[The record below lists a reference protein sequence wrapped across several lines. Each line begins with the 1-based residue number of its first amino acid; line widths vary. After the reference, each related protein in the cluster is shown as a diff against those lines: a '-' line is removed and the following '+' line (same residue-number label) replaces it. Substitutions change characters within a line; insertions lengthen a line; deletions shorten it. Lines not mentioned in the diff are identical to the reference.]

1 MTIKMNLPLLF
12 LLLASSLLA
21 QKVDIIDLHQ
31 NDDNGEPAAPY
42 AAGSRVTVEGVITAG
57 ASVFSRSYLD
67 VFIQDK
73 SGGINIYDPGTDLFH
88 LQTGD
93 YVRVSGNIKQYR
105 GLTEIVNPTVYVLQK
120 DSALPKPLML
130 TCKQL
135 ANSYQS
141 DHSEPN
147 ESRLVR
153 INSVRITRADHP
165 EYTISDQSGEAKLYI
180 REDTGLRPPVGEF
193 DVIGIVK
200 QYDRSRPYTSGYEII
215 PRFKSDFVSAGIA
228 YLHPPILTEIT
239 PHTVE
244 ISWQTDIAAASRLR
258 WGQTPALEM
267 VALGDSLQVTDHKV
281 RLNGLLPATL
291 YYVQAVSVGD
301 NGGALSDTLQIIT
314 PSTESSGTI
323 VPYFTKSIKPEL
335 ADPHVANGYTDLA
348 QILIQKLNN
357 ADFSIDACFYSLTH
371 ESIANALIQAH
382 QRGVEVRFIYENENE
397 NDLIR
402 SLPKVHG
409 IAAIADDFGSNDG
422 SGLMHNKFVII
433 DHRDKSLK
441 TDDLLC
447 TGSANASYNG
457 SKRNIE
463 NMLCIQDET
472 LCAVYTLEFNE
483 MWGSD
488 NMAPDIGQSR
498 FGDRKTDNTPHHLK
512 IGDCRIETYMSPS
525 DQTERHI
532 IKSMKRAEKSIYF
545 AIYTFTS
552 DGIAALMRQK
562 YHNATDFWLRG
573 VFDYESADYGV
584 YKNMHGSGNSAWQ
597 PAADVHLDRS
607 AFLMHHKYMI
617 LDGWIED
624 SDPIVITGSHNW
636 TYSAD
641 HLNDENTL
649 IIHSY
654 HIANLYL
661 QEFASLYDV
670 SGGSKPITS
679 GVEPFSARFDQPE
692 RAASLLPNYPNPFNS
707 STVIPIHTQ
716 KPLHHAKLIITDTC
730 GRQVLCQRLDSDS
743 NTGIRVD
750 MGELNISSGLYFAT
764 MRGQRS
770 SNSIKLL
777 YIK

>member
-1 MTIKMNLPLLF
+1 MNLPLLF

-42 AAGSRVTVEGVITAG
+42 AAGSRVTVEGVITVG

-105 GLTEIVNPTVYVLQK
+105 GLTEIVNATVYVLQK

-165 EYTISDQSGEAKLYI
+165 EYTISDQSGEAMLYI
-180 REDTGLRPPVGEF
+180 REDTGLTSPAPAGEF

-215 PRFKSDFVSAGIA
+215 PRFKRDFISAGIA
-228 YLHPPILTEIT
+228 YLHPPILTELT

-244 ISWQTDIAAASRLR
+244 ISWQTDIAAVSRLR

-267 VALGDSLQVTDHKV
+267 VALGNSLQVTDHKV

-301 NGGALSDTLQIIT
+301 NGIALSDTLQIIT

-323 VPYFTKSIKPEL
+323 VPYFTKSIKSEL
-335 ADPHVANGYTDLA
+335 ADSHVANGYTDPA

-402 SLPKVHG
+402 SLPKVDG
-409 IAAIADDFGSNDG
+409 IAAIADDFGSIDG

-457 SKRNIE
+457 SKRNVE

-472 LCAVYTLEFNE
+472 ICAVYTLEFN
-483 MWGSD
+483 
-488 NMAPDIGQSR
+488 
-498 FGDRKTDNTPHHLK
+498 
-512 IGDCRIETYMSPS
+512 
-525 DQTERHI
+525 
-532 IKSMKRAEKSIYF
+532 
-545 AIYTFTS
+545 
-552 DGIAALMRQK
+552 
-562 YHNATDFWLRG
+562 
-573 VFDYESADYGV
+573 
-584 YKNMHGSGNSAWQ
+584 
-597 PAADVHLDRS
+597 
-607 AFLMHHKYMI
+607 
-617 LDGWIED
+617 
-624 SDPIVITGSHNW
+624 
-636 TYSAD
+636 
-641 HLNDENTL
+641 
-649 IIHSY
+649 
-654 HIANLYL
+654 IANLYL

-679 GVEPFSARFDQPE
+679 GMEPFSARFDQPE
-692 RAASLLPNYPNPFNS
+692 RGGGLLPNYPNPFNS

-743 NTGIRVD
+743 NTGIRVN

-764 MRGQRS
+764 VRGQQS
-770 SNSIKLL
+770 GNSIKLSV
-777 YIK
+777 